1 MNKNFYLSP
10 NKFSTNISEKL
21 KIKKENNYFKA
32 MKIKIRDA
40 VKKDM
45 LQVHN
50 LIVELAVFEKE
61 SDEVDI
67 NSKDLETMG
76 FENKTP
82 LFKCFVAEFENKIIG
97 AAIIY
102 NRFSTWKGK
111 TLHLEDLIVT
121 KKMRGKGIG
130 SKLFDNVILYAK
142 KLGAK
147 RISWNVIDWN
157 KNAIDFYENRGAKI
171 IDGWSIVHLSGD
183 NLKNY

>member
-1 MNKNFYLSP
+1 
-10 NKFSTNISEKL
+10 
-21 KIKKENNYFKA
+21 
-32 MKIKIRDA
+32 
-40 VKKDM
+40 M

-61 SDEVDI
+61 PEEVDI

-82 LFKCFVAEFENKIIG
+82 LFKCFVAEFENKIVG

-130 SKLFDNVILYAK
+130 SKLFDKVILYGK
-142 KLGAK
+142 NFLKVEGS
-147 RISWNVIDWN
+147 IFN
-157 KNAIDFYENRGAKI
+157 KICLRNELRNFGYY
-171 IDGWSIVHLSGD
+171 LTP
-183 NLKNY
+183 L